1 MWTYGPIC
9 PYKTTPAEECFY
21 PYANIKS
28 LTNRQTS
35 SRFIYKATAQLSL
48 STGTSP
54 VSKCFT

>member
-21 PYANIKS
+21 SYANPKS

-35 SRFIYKATAQLSL
+35 CRFNYEANALLSL

-54 VSKCFT
+54 ISKCFT